1 MHHGKFDVD
10 VAQTHAG
17 MPELPWDKIHD
28 TMFMVFLDDPH
39 ASSHGLKQSAERL
52 LGMPPEERDAVK
64 DWLVAQGI
72 VTKASKNWGAFISQ
86 APGDLVGRYA
96 DGDVIRTEKLF
107 KLLWPSLKKR
117 GMLPAYDRER
127 QLMPILLDMERQG
140 VNVDVPRL
148 EADVRRGRADLATID
163 KWVLRRLKVK
173 QLNIDSG
180 AALVEALVAAGK
192 VDVDL
197 LGTTPTGAY
206 KTDKAALARA
216 ITDDALYA
224 MLAHRASLSTCV
236 GTFME
241 PWLETAKASGGLIFT
256 GWNQLKQYYGTGSRG
271 AVTGRMSSSP
281 NFQNIPKAFPPFW
294 KHQEKGLPKCPIDL
308 APLPLVRSYIVAPP
322 GYVLIDRDY
331 SQQELRILAHFEDGD
346 LLQAYQKNVWMDVH
360 KTVMGTINEML
371 HASFSRSVIKQIN
384 FGLIYGMGVALMA
397 QKAGCETE
405 EARAAKQA
413 VLSIYPGLR
422 ELIDGLK
429 ELAANNQ
436 ALRTWGGRRYFC
448 EPPKMIDGQLRE
460 FSYKMLNVLVQ
471 GSAADCTK
479 EAMIR
484 YYNAKPKSHRLLLQV
499 HDELLCAVPEKELA
513 KGMEIL
519 REAMELPGFEV
530 PMLSEGKVSATNW
543 AELRPYDKEGKIL

>member
-1 MHHGKFDVD
+1 M
-10 VAQTHAG
+10 G
-17 MPELPWDKIHD
+17 MPPLPWERLHD

-39 ASSHGLKQSAERL
+39 AASHGLKQSAARL

-72 VTKASKNWGAFISQ
+72 VTKASKNWGAFISK

-96 DGDVIRTEKLF
+96 NGDVIRTEKLF

-117 GMLPAYDRER
+117 GMLEAYDRER

-140 VNVDVPRL
+140 VDVDVARL
-148 EADVRRGRADLATID
+148 TADVARGKQDLTALD
-163 KWVLRRLKVK
+163 AWVLRRLKIK
-173 QLNIDSG
+173 SLNIDSG
-180 AALVEALVAAGK
+180 ASLVDALVAAGK
-192 VDVDL
+192 VDVEA
-197 LGTTPTGAY
+197 LGKTPTGAW

-216 ITDDALYA
+216 ITDSTLAA
-224 MLAHRASLSTCV
+224 ALAHRASLSTCL

-241 PWLETAKASGGLIFT
+241 PWLLTATASGGLIYT
-256 GWNQLKQYYGTGSRG
+256 GWNQLKQYYGTATRG

-281 NFQNIPKAFPPFW
+281 NFQNIPKEFAPIW
-294 KHQEKGLPKCPIDL
+294 KHQDKSLPKCPLDL

-346 LLQAYQKNVWMDVH
+346 LLQAYQSNVWMDVH
-360 KTVMGTINEML
+360 RTVMGTINDML
-371 HASFSRSVIKQIN
+371 KANFSRSVIKQIN

-405 EARAAKQA
+405 EARSAKHA

-422 ELIDGLK
+422 ELINGLK

-436 ALRTWGGRRYFC
+436 ALRTWGGRRYHC
-448 EPPKMIDGQLRE
+448 EPPKMIDGQIRE

-484 YYNAKPKSHRLLLQV
+484 YYNSKPKGHRLLLQV
-499 HDELLCAVPEKELA
+499 HDELLGAVPA
-513 KGMEIL
+513 GDAVQGMEIM
-519 REAMELPGFEV
+519 REAMELAGFEV
-530 PMLSEGKVSATNW
+530 PMLSEGKMSATNW
-543 AELRPYDKEGKIL
+543 AELRPYDKEGVVL